1 MKKVA
6 FILIFGVLLVFQ
18 GCDNPILNPNTS
30 QAISHKM
37 ERAEYV
43 EQTKA
48 LNRIA
53 DVLDRMTNV
62 LEDVTK

>member
-1 MKKVA
+1 LWREVKGGDMKY
-6 FILIFGVLLVFQ
+6 LMLVLLGCLLLS
-18 GCDNPILNPNTS
+18 GCDNPILNPDTS

-37 ERAEYV
+37 ERKEYV

-53 DVLDRMTNV
+53 EAIEKLN
-62 LEDVTK
+62 

>member
-1 MKKVA
+1 MKY
-6 FILIFGVLLVFQ
+6 ILIVLLLLSLV
-18 GCDNPILNPNTS
+18 GCDNPVLNPETS
-30 QAISHKM
+30 IAISHKK

-53 DVLDRMTNV
+53 DILERM
-62 LEDVTK
+62 EGK

>member
-1 MKKVA
+1 MRAITVLVT
-6 FILIFGVLLVFQ
+6 ISILLVVS
-18 GCDNPILNPNTS
+18 GCDNPVLNPETS

-53 DVLDRMTNV
+53 DI
-62 LEDVTK
+62 LEQKLK

>member
-1 MKKVA
+1 MK
-6 FILIFGVLLVFQ
+6 LITFSLLICALLVIS
-18 GCDNPILNPNTS
+18 GCDNPVLNPDTS

-37 ERAEYV
+37 ERKEYV

-53 DVLDRMTNV
+53 
-62 LEDVTK
+62 EAIEKIGEKIK

>member
-1 MKKVA
+1 MK
-6 FILIFGVLLVFQ
+6 IFTILVFISISLVVS
-18 GCDNPILNPNTS
+18 GCDNPILNPDTS

-53 DVLDRMTNV
+53 DI
-62 LEDVTK
+62 LESKLK